1 MRNQSKKSSIVFVT
15 LISAFFFC
23 AVLVVPSLSPLAD
36 FGPNANK
43 FNSLGMWKSIGT
55 ILLFY
60 SVPLLLYI
68 AGVNAMRFIM
78 AILCGIG
85 IFINLVI
92 LAVVCIIMLA
102 SDYNASSFLG
112 VIIVCTAVIIT
123 NIIWFFVAFRSKRT
137 STYTLN
143 VR

>member
-1 MRNQSKKSSIVFVT
+1 MRNRSKKSSIVFVT
-15 LISAFFFC
+15 LVSAFFFC
-23 AVLVVPSLSPLAD
+23 SVLVVSSLSPLAD
-36 FGPNANK
+36 FGPNANQ

-68 AGVNAMRFIM
+68 AGIRAIRFIM
-78 AILCGIG
+78 AILCGMG

-92 LAVVCIIMLA
+92 LAVVYMIIHT
-102 SDYNASSFLG
+102 SDYHAYSFLG
-112 VIIVCTAVIIT
+112 VIIVCMALIIT
-123 NIIWFFVAFRSKRT
+123 NIIWFFVAFRSKRN

-143 VR
+143 AN

>member
-15 LISAFFFC
+15 LVSAFFFC
-23 AVLVVPSLSPLAD
+23 SVLVIPSLSPLAD

-78 AILCGIG
+78 AILCGMG
-85 IFINLVI
+85 LFVNLVI
-92 LAVVCIIMLA
+92 LAAVLIITL
-102 SDYNASSFLG
+102 SSNYKASSFFWFCFLFFQILLIG
-112 VIIVCTAVIIT
+112 KNLCIIHLPHIFSNCI
-123 NIIWFFVAFRSKRT
+123 
-137 STYTLN
+137 
-143 VR
+143 